1 MSGYSTFD
9 LSQTPPLVTVP
20 RDYNVAVDFMDRR
33 VEEGFGDKIAFID
46 DNGGHTYGALQNSAN
61 RFGNAMLDLGLQAE
75 QRVMLLQLDSID
87 FPIAFFGAIK
97 AGLVVVPVNTLLTTD
112 DYLYMLQDS
121 RARALVKCHGACYS
135 SNISFSILT
144 AFPLPLLS

>member
-46 DNGGHTYGALQNSAN
+46 DNGGHMHYVETVVDDALAFL
-61 RFGNAMLDLGLQAE
+61 RTEMDRLG
-75 QRVMLLQLDSID
+75 
-87 FPIAFFGAIK
+87 
-97 AGLVVVPVNTLLTTD
+97 VP
-112 DYLYMLQDS
+112 
-121 RARALVKCHGACYS
+121 
-135 SNISFSILT
+135 
-144 AFPLPLLS
+144 